1 MKQPIGMTKAELR
14 ALPVSVDLVTAARAF
29 GIGRSGAY
37 DLQARGEFPCV
48 VLKVGRRLV
57 VPRAEILRALGVT
70 DAEPAGATAVTA

>member
-1 MKQPIGMTKAELR
+1 MVNQMMVAQLQ

-37 DLQARGEFPCV
+37 DLHARGEFPCT

-57 VPRAEILRALGVT
+57 VPRAELLRALGMT
-70 DAEPAGATAVTA
+70 DQVPAANAG